1 MANIRSKGIKIAV
14 WVADGFQ
21 QVELG
26 SGEALDD
33 ARRRDTRS
41 IAEEP
46 QAVKPTVMLWMPP
59 TSNLRR
65 LQTRI
70 LLILGVYES
79 RLFVLPCGRAKSQL
93 RCRLLANEHFANCS
107 LPDTHICRRQPCRF
121 P

>member
-33 ARRRDTRS
+33 ARRRDTHS

-46 QAVKPTVMLWMPP
+46 QAVTAYSHAVDAADIQSAAAANENSAYSRSLREPFVRPSLWSCKKPTSLSPP
-59 TSNLRR
+59 
-65 LQTRI
+65 
-70 LLILGVYES
+70 G
-79 RLFVLPCGRAKSQL
+79 K
-93 RCRLLANEHFANCS
+93 
-107 LPDTHICRRQPCRF
+107 
-121 P
+121 